1 MKKLDVVI
9 CKQLREEGKTYKEIA
24 DYFKVSKQAVFDLL
38 DKAGM
43 PRKTKYSQYY
53 AEWENL
59 YKQGIST
66 NRIAEKYG
74 CPDETVRLHLSK
86 KLIIE
91 PGKIVRERGKKPAS
105 EVVSTGERAL

>member
-43 PRKTKYSQYY
+43 PRKTKYSQY
-53 AEWENL
+53 
-59 YKQGIST
+59 
-66 NRIAEKYG
+66 
-74 CPDETVRLHLSK
+74 
-86 KLIIE
+86 
-91 PGKIVRERGKKPAS
+91 
-105 EVVSTGERAL
+105 